1 MIQHALRVAQFLTLG
16 YTSFGARG
24 FRENSKSFNPH
35 ALNVTLRGRH
45 VIVTGATSG
54 LGRVTA
60 QALAARQATVHLVV
74 RDEQRGEQVKEDIIN
89 AITSK
94 ANDSICSTAK
104 TDVTPIADIHVHQ
117 CDISSLADVARLAQH
132 FKESNTPVH
141 VLINNAG
148 VLRSKLLHSADGYES
163 SFATNSLGT
172 FALTEMMLPLLE
184 KSTPDA
190 RVITVSSAG
199 MLTENLYVDDLE
211 GKALI
216 KTDGSMDGPAQYSRC
231 KRRQV
236 ALTEHWARKHDGKG
250 IFWASMH
257 PGWADTPGV
266 S

>member
-1 MIQHALRVAQFLTLG
+1 MIQQALRVAQFLTLG

-54 LGRVTA
+54 IGRVTA

-74 RDEQRGEQVKEDIIN
+74 RDEQRGNQVKEDIIK
-89 AITSK
+89 AINTK
-94 ANDSICSTAK
+94 ANDNIGTA
-104 TDVTPIADIHVHQ
+104 VNANAAHSGDIHVHQ

-148 VLRSKLLHSADGYES
+148 VLRSKLSHSADGYES

-172 FALTEMMLPLLE
+172 FALTEMLLPVLE

-190 RVITVSSAG
+190 RVITVSSGG
-199 MLTENLYVDDLE
+199 MLTESLYVDDLE

-236 ALTEHWARKHDGKG
+236 ALTEHWARKHEDKG